1 MVQIVGGAGVVP
13 VRVLELAKGVQRFD
27 LLECELYDES
37 RSVWTL
43 GEKIDSRRTS

>member
-27 LLECELYDES
+27 LLECEL
-37 RSVWTL
+37 
-43 GEKIDSRRTS
+43 